1 MQFILTVTVEPKT
14 ANVSVSS
21 KLPLDLHKSTIEAGQ
36 FRAIVEFEQELTL
49 VAELAGYET
58 IEKQITIFEK
68 NNFSEHLKMV
78 PENDMLII
86 L

>member
-14 ANVSVSS
+14 ANVTASS
-21 KLPLDLHKSTIEAGQ
+21 KFPLDLQRSTSEDGKFTAK
-36 FRAIVEFEQELTL
+36 VEFEQNLTL
-49 VAELAGYET
+49 VAELAGYKT
-58 IEKQITIFEK
+58 LEKQITIFEK
-68 NNFSEHLKMV
+68 NNFIEHLKMV

>member
-14 ANVSVSS
+14 AKVTVSS
-21 KLPLDLHKSTIEAGQ
+21 KLPLDLQRSTSEDGKFTAK
-36 FRAIVEFEQELTL
+36 VEFEQNLTL

-58 IEKQITIFEK
+58 IEKKITIFEK
-68 NNFSEHLKMV
+68 NNFIEHLKMV
-78 PENDMLII
+78 PEDDLLIV